1 MNKTVVEAILEHKI
15 ITICRRI
22 YGEQL
27 LSLVQALC
35 DGGIKLVEV
44 TFDQVDKD
52 HIKKTTEAISMLN
65 KNFGDKMLIGA
76 GTVLSKEQVLAAYE
90 AGAKYIISPN
100 TDKEVITYTKEL
112 GLTSIPAGMSP
123 TEILLAHKYGGD
135 IIKVFPAGFL
145 GLTYIKDI
153 RGPISHINLL
163 SAGGV
168 TEDNISEY
176 IKAGY
181 NGFGI
186 SGRLA
191 DREVIAAG
199 DFAEITRRAKAY
211 IKNSR

>member
-1 MNKTVVEAILEHKI
+1 MNKTVVESILENKI

-27 LSLVQALC
+27 LNLAGALY
-35 DGGIKLVEV
+35 DGGIKLIEV
-44 TFDQVDKD
+44 TFDQVDAN
-52 HIKKTTEAISMLN
+52 HLEKTGEAISMLN
-65 KNFGDKMLIGA
+65 REFGDKMLIGA
-76 GTVLSKEQVLAAYE
+76 GTVLTKEQVLVAYK

-186 SGRLA
+186 SGRLT
-191 DREVIAAG
+191 DKKVIDAG
-199 DFAEITRRAKAY
+199 DFAEITRRARAF
-211 IKNSR
+211 IKNCV

>member
-1 MNKTVVEAILEHKI
+1 MDKTVVDCILEHKI

-27 LSLVQALC
+27 LNLAQALY
-35 DGGIKLVEV
+35 DGGIKLMEV
-44 TFDQVDKD
+44 TFDQADKE
-52 HIKKTTEAISMLN
+52 HMKKTSLAISMLN
-65 KNFGDKMLIGA
+65 KEFGDKMLIGA
-76 GTVLSKEQVLAAYE
+76 GTVLTKEQVLVAYE

-100 TDKEVITYTKEL
+100 TDKEVITYTKEM

-123 TEILLAHKYGGD
+123 TEILLAHQYGGD

-145 GLTYIKDI
+145 GLSYIKDI

-168 TEDNISEY
+168 TEDNIGEY

-186 SGRLA
+186 SGRLT
-191 DREVIAAG
+191 DREVIDACN
-199 DFAEITRRAKAY
+199 FTEITSRAKVF
-211 IKNSR
+211 IKNCL